1 PRPCEGAGRRPG
13 ARTHRGRG
21 FEAFGDSRRRGK
33 AGPWVRPA
41 RAGAG
46 GGDPVRAVARDEAAP
61 GARTDTFPPNEQ
73 HRVTSVRV
81 GERKSDPRLH
91 TPGADAGPARSEERR
106 VGKEATVRRRV

>member
-1 PRPCEGAGRRPG
+1 
-13 ARTHRGRG
+13 
-21 FEAFGDSRRRGK
+21 FEAFGDSCRRGK

-81 GERKSDPRLH
+81 GERKSDPGLTLPAPRR
-91 TPGADAGPARSEERR
+91 GRPARRGAPR
-106 VGKEATVRRRV
+106 ATPRVRRAFLHGF